1 MPVVPNHQAGGHPT
15 RKVREVLSTQSF
27 VLNRPNAQTGDSPTS
42 VPTQPNKPAVVTA
55 NTQPQHQHPHQQP
68 SQMQATATSSPPRKP
83 SPVQLQDD
91 GPAYS
96 QHAHAHDQP
105 YTIPQS
111 HSVSNPVAKP
121 ISETNP
127 DVDSVD
133 LPSLGQFYGH
143 TSVSVSPV
151 KGRTVAK
158 FHRAYLEQK
167 LRFTVEAISSTLEGV
182 SAFTLTP
189 GDFYYLM
196 YWHKARNIK
205 NNSSLVTGFCQD
217 PNHVKQVNAGT
228 KAPDTLKIEQLLTRS
243 TLEVKNLPVID
254 TQKWRDLLPD
264 YQLGVETMQDVVD
277 SSEAV
282 QAMIDEATT
291 ENGVDLL
298 KDRSTEFIWLAE
310 RAGYVIPQGDD
321 KSFSAKLK
329 LIEEMDPS
337 DISIL
342 DEYIKEVTNYGVS
355 EFANLRCKDCSALT
369 RVKLSFDALCFLP
382 GS

>member
-1 MPVVPNHQAGGHPT
+1 MPVVPNHLAGGQPS
-15 RKVREVLSTQSF
+15 RKVKEVLSTQSF
-27 VLNRPNAQTGDSPTS
+27 VLNRPGTQVGDSTAAPN
-42 VPTQPNKPAVVTA
+42 VPTPPNKPAVVA
-55 NTQPQHQHPHQQP
+55 GQNQNPQSQSHVPVP
-68 SQMQATATSSPPRKP
+68 AQMQPMATASPPRKP
-83 SPVQLQDD
+83 PPVQLQDEE
-91 GPAYS
+91 YS
-96 QHAHAHDQP
+96 APQP
-105 YTIPQS
+105 YEIPQS
-111 HSVSNPVAKP
+111 HAVPNSVPNPKIKP
-121 ISETNP
+121 ISETDA

-133 LPSLGQFYGH
+133 LPSLGQFYGFP
-143 TSVSVSPV
+143 SLPVSPV

-182 SAFTLTP
+182 SAFDLTP

-205 NNSSLVTGFCQD
+205 NNSSLVTGYCQN
-217 PNHVKQVNAGT
+217 PAHVAEVNDG
-228 KAPDTLKIEQLLTRS
+228 KKSPDTLKIEQLLTRS
-243 TLEVKNLPVID
+243 TLEVTNLTTID
-254 TQKWRDLLPD
+254 MQKWRDLLPD
-264 YQLGVETMQDVVD
+264 YVLGVETMQDVVD
-277 SSEAV
+277 SSESV

-291 ENGVDLL
+291 EAGVDLL

-321 KSFSAKLK
+321 KSFAAKLRI
-329 LIEEMDPS
+329 IEEMDPS
-337 DISIL
+337 DLSIL